1 MENDH
6 QTIEKKKPEKKQGFN
21 GIRTRD
27 LREADAMLYQLSYEA
42 TQFFA
47 LVVQNVLQ
55 IRILKASKLRSYR
68 ILPWPLVFV
77 LILIWFFFL
86 EI

>member
-6 QTIEKKKPEKKQGFN
+6 QTIEKKKPEKNQGFN